1 MITLDDI
8 VDYCPLSRE
17 EVEALSEHEHVDGV
31 AAAALAD
38 YLMHLHKGPQRV
50 QEIICDDIREA
61 LHRDDLDH
69 ARQLFVALRHFIS
82 DHPEAVRGSAAG

>member
-8 VDYCPLSRE
+8 LDMCPLTRE
-17 EVEALSEHEHVDGV
+17 EVAALAEHEHVEGV

-38 YLMHLHKGPQRV
+38 YLMHLPKGPQAV
-50 QEIICDDIREA
+50 QAMICDDIRAA

-69 ARQLFVALRHFIS
+69 ARTLFAALRHFMT
-82 DHPEAVRGSAAG
+82 DHPDAARRADP